1 MCECDDCFGLRAF
14 ESLDHFFR
22 CDVKAWGAVESP
34 FVDERDD
41 SGPVADID
49 LIVLSKRLLECC
61 MVLILVLSVSRA
73 GDLERP
79 VDALPLDLEAVTSNL
94 LADVSPD

>member
-1 MCECDDCFGLRAF
+1 M
-14 ESLDHFFR
+14 
-22 CDVKAWGAVESP
+22 ESP
-34 FVDERDD
+34 LVDERDD

-79 VDALPLDLEAVTSNL
+79 TDALPLDLEAVTSNL
-94 LADVSPD
+94 VADVRPD